1 MWVPGSAPFLA
12 AICWRRVTRILAHL
26 YPNSAVLAAG
36 LWPPQQNLA
45 QPALPKQ
52 QLRHQ
57 GEPPRSHR
65 RQSPSHPK
73 PRAANDSSGD
83 DFQVVGN
90 PPHHRRTTGA
100 PPNHPSQISR
110 SVPGKHQPERR
121 GGGMASAEHRKHTWE
136 HGRPMARSSR
146 SEDDSP
152 ADTAATHVL
161 RDCLLTSG
169 AF

>member
-1 MWVPGSAPFLA
+1 LVGGIFTLNRRAKDSAA
-12 AICWRRVTRILAHL
+12 AAWLPRRTVVAHL
-26 YPNSAVLAAG
+26 PLCPVQIVPL
-36 LWPPQQNLA
+36 LL
-45 QPALPKQ
+45 LPKQ

-73 PRAANDSSGD
+73 PRAANASSGD
-83 DFQVVGN
+83 NSQVVGN

-121 GGGMASAEHRKHTWE
+121 GGGVASAEHRKHTWE

-152 ADTAATHVL
+152 TDTAATHVL